1 MAQTKSQLVTYV
13 TDKFR
18 VTTDAV
24 VTRAKGFYDVRY
36 RMIWDR
42 FYWKQSKVSESQSV
56 TAGTQDVTLTSA
68 IDRVVAVR
76 WDGNQILPVNQ
87 EQVFQINATS
97 WDASG
102 TPLAFS
108 ELPKDSS
115 GLTRIR
121 LYEIPQVTRTLVVLG
136 KAPSET
142 LTDGQSPRL
151 GGIDQCLQAY
161 VLGDLWQS
169 IRQFA
174 KADILYNEAEN
185 FLAAMIKIEQE
196 QTAYSNRIIPSGD
209 ADYSRNDLFF

>member
-1 MAQTKSQLVTYV
+1 MAQTRLQLVTYV

-24 VTRAKGFYDVRY
+24 VDRAKGFYDVRY

-42 FYWKQSKVSESQSV
+42 FYWKQSKVSESVSV
-56 TAGTQDVTLTSA
+56 TAGTQDITFTSA
-68 IDRVVAVR
+68 IDRIIGAR
-76 WDGNQILPVNQ
+76 WDGMQILPVNQ
-87 EQVFQINATS
+87 EQVFQINATA

-102 TPLAFS
+102 TPVAFS

-121 LYEIPQVTRTLVVLG
+121 LYEIPQTTRTLVVIG

-142 LTDGQSPRL
+142 LTDNQSPRL

-169 IRQFA
+169 IRQFN
-174 KADILYNEAEN
+174 KAALLYEEAEA
-185 FLAAMIKIEQE
+185 FLREMIKIEQE
-196 QTAYSNRIIPSGD
+196 QTAYSNRIIPSSDG
-209 ADYSRNDLFF
+209 DYSRDDFCL